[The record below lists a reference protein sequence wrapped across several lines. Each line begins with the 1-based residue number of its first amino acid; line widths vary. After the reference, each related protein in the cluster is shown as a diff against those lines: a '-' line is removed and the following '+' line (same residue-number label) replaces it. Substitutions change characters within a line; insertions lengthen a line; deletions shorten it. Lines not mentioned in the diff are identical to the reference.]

1 MRKAIVLAV
10 ALGAAACV
18 GDKAELGGVTNRM
31 EAPAEVRACDMTKL
45 KTVQGGE
52 FRVPSDVLWFYIA
65 REQAASMNSMKVRYD
80 VTAEGV
86 PVNISYAGPVADT
99 KHATKQMLIRASV
112 EAIAG
117 TRYEWIGAPAYSTG
131 CERSMHFFLHIEDDG
146 PG

>member
-1 MRKAIVLAV
+1 MRTAIGLAL

-18 GDKAELGGVTNRM
+18 GDKAELGGVTNRV
-31 EAPAEVRACDMTKL
+31 EAPAGARTCDVDKL

-52 FRVPSDVLWFYIA
+52 FRVPSDVLWFYVA
-65 REQAASMNSMKVRYD
+65 RQQAASVNSMKVRYD
-80 VTAEGV
+80 VTAEGL

-117 TRYEWIGAPAYSTG
+117 TRYEWIGEPAYATG
-131 CERSMHFFLHIEDDG
+131 CERSMNFFLHIEDDG